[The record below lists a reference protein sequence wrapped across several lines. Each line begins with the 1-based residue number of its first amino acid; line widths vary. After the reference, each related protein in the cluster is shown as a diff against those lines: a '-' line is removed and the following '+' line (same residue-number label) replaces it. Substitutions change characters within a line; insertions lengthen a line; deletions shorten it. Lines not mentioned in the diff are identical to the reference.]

1 MNRII
6 KAITEHQLLEDTDKI
21 VVGLSGG
28 ADSVALV
35 HYLKFVL
42 KYTVVACHVNHN
54 LRGDESERD
63 MQFVKRLCKKWD
75 IPLVVESV
83 DITAIAQ
90 QNRLSLE
97 QAGRQVRY
105 GAFDR
110 CAQKHM
116 ANKIATAHTLSD
128 NAETMLY
135 NLTRGTGLKGL
146 CGIPIKR
153 GNIVRPL
160 LYQTRQQIE
169 TYCVENNLEYV
180 TDSTNLEAVYTRN
193 KIRLEV
199 FPKLL
204 EVNPQI
210 LTAMS
215 RSISILNNEQDFMN
229 CAVTEA
235 YDDVKKQDGLST
247 ERLCKYHV
255 AIRHRVIA
263 LFLEINDLQKSNDLI
278 EKLDKIVR
286 CDKGKINVKD
296 DIFIEVKKHTLIM
309 INNKLIVEYFE
320 QEVEFGQFILPTG
333 KRYTIKLLDIANNS
347 SDRDEFQNI
356 RKIYRKLLYMWFDYD
371 KIEGKL
377 FIRQRKSGDKI
388 LVEGRE
394 GTRAVKKLFIDDKL
408 TAAEKSQI
416 LVFADAKSVVAVEE
430 YGCDKRVA
438 CDPFT
443 KQVLMIIREE
453 F

>member
-160 LYQTRQQIE
+160 L
-169 TYCVENNLEYV
+169 
-180 TDSTNLEAVYTRN
+180 
-193 KIRLEV
+193 
-199 FPKLL
+199 
-204 EVNPQI
+204 
-210 LTAMS
+210 
-215 RSISILNNEQDFMN
+215 
-229 CAVTEA
+229 
-235 YDDVKKQDGLST
+235 
-247 ERLCKYHV
+247 
-255 AIRHRVIA
+255 
-263 LFLEINDLQKSNDLI
+263 
-278 EKLDKIVR
+278 
-286 CDKGKINVKD
+286 
-296 DIFIEVKKHTLIM
+296 
-309 INNKLIVEYFE
+309 
-320 QEVEFGQFILPTG
+320 
-333 KRYTIKLLDIANNS
+333 
-347 SDRDEFQNI
+347 
-356 RKIYRKLLYMWFDYD
+356 
-371 KIEGKL
+371 
-377 FIRQRKSGDKI
+377 
-388 LVEGRE
+388 
-394 GTRAVKKLFIDDKL
+394 
-408 TAAEKSQI
+408 
-416 LVFADAKSVVAVEE
+416 
-430 YGCDKRVA
+430 
-438 CDPFT
+438 
-443 KQVLMIIREE
+443 
-453 F
+453 